1 MMIGELFIATA
12 SKVTSDA
19 SLVQSFWAEIGKQ
32 YSHRSRRYHTLA
44 HLEKMTA
51 ELVMVKEQIE
61 DFDAVVFAIVYHD
74 VVYNATKKDN
84 EEKSAELAR
93 KRLTSLSYSLSA
105 IDRVAA
111 HILATKSHHISED
124 NDTNLFTDADLSVLG
139 APWEAYREYYQQIR
153 KEYAIYPDLLYKP
166 GRRKVLQHFLDLPAI
181 FKTQAFQTRYEGPA
195 RENLVR
201 ELETL

>member
-1 MMIGELFIATA
+1 MMIGELFVATA

-19 SLVQSFWAEIGKQ
+19 SLVQSLWAEIEKQ

-51 ELVMVKEQIE
+51 ELTMVKEQIE
-61 DFDAVVFAIVYHD
+61 DFEAIIFSIVYHD
-74 VVYNATKKDN
+74 IVYKATKKDN
-84 EEKSAELAR
+84 EEKSAEWAR
-93 KRLTSLSYSLSA
+93 KRLISLSYASQA
-105 IDRVAA
+105 VDRVGG
-111 HILATKSHHISED
+111 HILATKSHHNSED

-139 APWEAYREYYQQIR
+139 APWEAYQQYYQQIR

-181 FKTQAFQTRYEGPA
+181 FKTEVFSTQYEGQA
-195 RENLVR
+195 RENLAR

>member
-1 MMIGELFIATA
+1 MIGELFVANA
-12 SKVTSDA
+12 SKITPDVA
-19 SLVQSFWAEIGKQ
+19 LVQPLWAEIEKL
-32 YSHRSRRYHTLA
+32 YSHRSRRYHSLA
-44 HLEKMTA
+44 HLEKMTTELEGVRA
-51 ELVMVKEQIE
+51 EIE
-61 DFDAVVFAIVYHD
+61 DFAAIVFASVYHD
-74 VVYNATKKDN
+74 AVYKATKKDN

-93 KRLTSLSYSLSA
+93 KRLATLSYSPGSVE
-105 IDRVAA
+105 RVAA
-111 HILATKSHHISED
+111 HILATKSHHKSED

-181 FKTQAFQTRYEGPA
+181 FKTETFHRRYEGQA
-195 RENLVR
+195 RENLFR

>member
-1 MMIGELFIATA
+1 MISELFVAAA
-12 SKVTSDA
+12 SKVTPDV
-19 SLVQSFWAEIGKQ
+19 SLVPPLWMEIEKQ
-32 YSHRSRRYHTLA
+32 YSHRSRHYHNLA

-51 ELVMVKEQIE
+51 ELETVKELVE
-61 DFDAVVFAIVYHD
+61 DFEGIVFSIVYHD
-74 VVYNATKKDN
+74 IVYNATKKDN

-93 KRLTSLSYSLSA
+93 KRLTSLSYPPQA
-105 IDRVAA
+105 AERVAR
-111 HILATKSHHISED
+111 HILATKSHQKSED

-139 APWEAYREYYQQIR
+139 APWEVYQEYYGQIR

-181 FKTQAFQTRYEGPA
+181 FKTAVFHTRYERQA
-195 RENLVR
+195 RENLFR

>member
-1 MMIGELFIATA
+1 MIGELFVATA
-12 SKVTSDA
+12 SKLTPDA
-19 SLVQSFWAEIGKQ
+19 SLVQPLWPEIEKLYGQ
-32 YSHRSRRYHTLA
+32 RSRRYHNLA

-51 ELVMVKEQIE
+51 ELEGVREEID
-61 DFDAVVFAIVYHD
+61 DFAAIVFAIVYHD
-74 VVYNATKKDN
+74 AVYNATKKDN

-93 KRLTSLSYSLSA
+93 KRLGTLSYSPGSVE
-105 IDRVAA
+105 RVVA
-111 HILATKSHHISED
+111 HILATKSHHKSED
-124 NDTNLFTDADLSVLG
+124 HDTNLFTDADLSVLG

-181 FKTQAFQTRYEGPA
+181 FKTETFHKRYEGQA
-195 RENLVR
+195 RENLFR